1 MNAASWSHRP
11 SLQPR
16 ESASRG
22 TPSSAAR
29 QVVHSALCGAEHR
42 GTMQCTWS
50 GIQFRGERLKRGPYP
65 AVFARREHPDELES
79 AADAEQERIDEEPAG
94 TPSEYQPSPK
104 GPAKHSRRVQR
115 TRSSLPRPLVP
126 SSLPSTVLRS
136 TRNAQACNTAGQTKN
151 LESKFGFGRPIR
163 KRRLEGTTVG
173 TDHSPSDRW
182 KDAEDYRKRGGHER
196 TR

>member
-22 TPSSAAR
+22 TPSSAAAR
-29 QVVHSALCGAEHR
+29 RAATRVVHSALCGAEHR

-65 AVFARREHPDELES
+65 AVFARRKHADELES

-94 TPSEYQPSPK
+94 SPSEYQPSPK
-104 GPAKHSRRVQR
+104 GPAKHSRCVQDSVVSGACSR
-115 TRSSLPRPLVP
+115 PSIPPRFPGVFAPKSFRALADFLQRQILNRLPRQHPAFFGCP
-126 SSLPSTVLRS
+126 NGAYARTCPKSQ
-136 TRNAQACNTAGQTKN
+136 RN
-151 LESKFGFGRPIR
+151 
-163 KRRLEGTTVG
+163 
-173 TDHSPSDRW
+173 
-182 KDAEDYRKRGGHER
+182 
-196 TR
+196 

>member
-1 MNAASWSHRP
+1 MNSASWSHRP
-11 SLQPR
+11 SLRPR

-29 QVVHSALCGAEHR
+29 NVVHSALCGAEHR

-50 GIQFRGERLKRGPYP
+50 GIQSRGERLKRGPYP

-126 SSLPSTVLRS
+126 SSLPIVFRVFPAIAGAVVST
-136 TRNAQACNTAGQTKN
+136 NC
-151 LESKFGFGRPIR
+151 
-163 KRRLEGTTVG
+163 GTL
-173 TDHSPSDRW
+173 
-182 KDAEDYRKRGGHER
+182 
-196 TR
+196 